1 MINKTQEQFIIDVQ
15 NQITQFIYRNS
26 LQSIDVLIKFL
37 QEVST
42 IGNMNWHIS
51 ENKEKLNSVFI
62 ALTEEIKNYT
72 LADGDFRSYVCLKM
86 TTIIFT
92 VYKDELF
99 STYFNRGYNID
110 PNSVVGS
117 LSDTYS
123 TQLPQN
129 TNFPGVDNTANE
141 FIPISPNLR
150 LIPDILYK
158 NSD

>member
-62 ALTEEIKNYT
+62 ALTEEIK
-72 LADGDFRSYVCLKM
+72 G
-86 TTIIFT
+86 
-92 VYKDELF
+92 
-99 STYFNRGYNID
+99 
-110 PNSVVGS
+110 
-117 LSDTYS
+117 
-123 TQLPQN
+123 
-129 TNFPGVDNTANE
+129 
-141 FIPISPNLR
+141 
-150 LIPDILYK
+150 
-158 NSD
+158 